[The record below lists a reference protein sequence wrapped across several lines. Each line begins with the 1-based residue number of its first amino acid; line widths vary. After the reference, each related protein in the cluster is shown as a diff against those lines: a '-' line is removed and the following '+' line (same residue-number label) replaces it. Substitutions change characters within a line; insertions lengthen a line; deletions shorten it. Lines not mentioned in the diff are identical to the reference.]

1 MPKPGGAFGPRAPHL
16 KNVCLVSQTLYNIPM
31 AKAETKFKV
40 PDVEKDRKLIVK
52 ESKRDLK
59 EMMEEKAPLDNLAEL
74 AEALRKAKAK
84 RKKK

>member
-1 MPKPGGAFGPRAPHL
+1 MPKPGGAFGPRAFP
-16 KNVCLVSQTLYNIPM
+16 KKAMCLISQTLYNIPM
-31 AKAETKFKV
+31 GKAATKFKL
-40 PDVEKDRKLIVK
+40 PDVEKDRKLIIK

-59 EMMEEKAPLDNLAEL
+59 EMMEEKGPLDNLAEL